1 MAEAALDPPASTPG
15 ALRQTIVSITAVTA
29 AVAAVLPGTIINV
42 AIPDIMGSFGIGQ
55 IEAQWLA
62 TGFFAAMTATMLLTD
77 WVVKVFGQRMGL
89 ALAMAIFVAGAI
101 LGGISPDADLLVLS
115 RVLQGA
121 AAGVVMP
128 LSMLIMFEAFPP
140 SARGL
145 AMGLFG
151 VGVVLAPAI
160 GPLVGGILIDAL
172 GWRYVFYM
180 GVPVASLAILL
191 ALMVLP
197 GRQEKGPPPGF
208 DWIGFALL
216 AAFLVALLTG
226 LSNGQIDGWSSEASF
241 WRFAA
246 ALAAGIAF
254 VFWERHV
261 EKPMLDLRLFANTAF
276 SAASVVAFIFGA
288 GLFGSTYLIPIFAQT
303 VQGMSATTAGLLMLP
318 AGVAMAAVFPFG
330 GRLADLV
337 SPGWLCVFGTIV
349 FAWSCWL
356 TAQVDIGTDFWTF
369 AIWIL
374 IGRMSLGVLFPAL
387 SVAALAVLPPHL
399 MAQGSGA
406 SNFVRQLGG
415 AFGVNLLAIMLE
427 RRSAYHADALALT
440 QHPGNP
446 ATMDW
451 IGRGMEMAA
460 RAGLGEPQHLPLA
473 IYQLGRTVWLQAYML
488 GFRDGF
494 LITTAAFVI
503 SLLPCLWLVRTLA
516 LQRR

>member
-1 MAEAALDPPASTPG
+1 MAEAAAAPEAAG

-55 IEAQWLA
+55 ITAQWLA

-77 WVVKVFGQRMGL
+77 WVVKVCGQRMGL
-89 ALAMAIFVAGAI
+89 ALAMTVFVIGSV
-101 LGGISPDADLLVLS
+101 LGGISPDIDLLILS
-115 RVLQGA
+115 RVMQGA
-121 AAGVVMP
+121 ASGVVMP
-128 LSMLIMFEAFPP
+128 LAMLIMFEAFPP

-197 GRQEKGPPPGF
+197 GRTETGPPPGF

-216 AAFLVALLTG
+216 SVFLVALLTA
-226 LSNGQIDGWSSEASF
+226 LSNGQIDGWGSEVTA
-241 WRFAA
+241 WRLVL
-246 ALAAGIAF
+246 ALGSGIAF
-254 VFWERHV
+254 VVWERRV
-261 EKPMLDLRLFANTAF
+261 AKPMLDLRLFGNTAF
-276 SAASVVAFIFGA
+276 CAASAVAFIFGA

-318 AGVAMAAVFPFG
+318 AGVAMAMVFPFG

-337 SPGWLCVFGTIV
+337 SPGWLCVFGTAV

-356 TAQVDIGTDFWTF
+356 TAQVDVGTSFWTF
-369 AIWIL
+369 ATWIL

-387 SVAALAVLPPHL
+387 SVAALAVLPQHL

-415 AFGVNLLAIMLE
+415 AFGVNILAIMLE
-427 RRSAYHADALALT
+427 RRSAYHADTLT
-440 QHPGNP
+440 WTQTPGNP

-451 IGRGMEMAA
+451 LAHGRALAA
-460 RAGLGEPQHLPLA
+460 QSGLPEPQQLPLA
-473 IYQLGRTVWLQAYML
+473 LYQLGRTVWLQANML
-488 GFRDGF
+488 AFRDGF
-494 LITTAAFVI
+494 LITTAAFVL
-503 SLLPCLWLVRTLA
+503 SLLPCFWLVWTLA
-516 LQRR
+516 RQRR